1 MAGHN
6 NIDARLRSFNFMPV
20 AVPCERTI
28 QPNALALRH
37 RTTQQ
42 IDKHLCAYT
51 WDFYSDFIARI
62 PICFSSE
69 YKRTKWISTYREF
82 NMYFSCMFNNWSNRS
97 RWQANWKQKL
107 LVFDRHTKFLDTIL
121 VAVIIRVHE
130 CCCSWRCKTENIDWI
145 RTESVFDIHVWWTF
159 SLEWIVTFA
168 YVSFSSKLQQCRL
181 TLSAQ
186 PATVEI
192 VSSLYECLCCLGG
205 SSSAQHE
212 QIHSLSALGA
222 RPWRIISIFHIQTTD
237 PVMHAYI
244 YWNEAYWSWHGRIY
258 MRKLKYTL
266 SL

>member
-6 NIDARLRSFNFMPV
+6 NIDARLRNFNFMPV

-130 CCCSWRCKTENIDWI
+130 CCWSWRCKTENIDWI
-145 RTESVFDIHVWWTF
+145 RTESVFDIHVWWFF

-168 YVSFSSKLQQCRL
+168 YVSFSKLQQCRL
-181 TLSAQ
+181 TLLAQ
-186 PATVEI
+186 SKLFRVYMNVYAASVVHRRLNMSKSI
-192 VSSLYECLCCLGG
+192 RC
-205 SSSAQHE
+205 QH
-212 QIHSLSALGA
+212 SALVPGVSLA
-222 RPWRIISIFHIQTTD
+222 YFTSRRRTQWCMHIYILEWSILIMT
-237 PVMHAYI
+237 
-244 YWNEAYWSWHGRIY
+244 R
-258 MRKLKYTL
+258 
-266 SL
+266 